1 MKSAN
6 QGRAAGIRYD
16 FVKLTTLGDLPMKMQ
31 KGFTLIELMIVIAI
45 LGILIAIAL
54 PAYQDYS
61 IRTKNT
67 ECLNIAAALK
77 LAIAEYRQSEGSFPA
92 TEADAGYV
100 FTPSKYCLSVASV
113 NNAIT
118 ATTRA
123 TGGDVVY
130 TLTGTANS
138 SAITWVCASS
148 VTVAHP
154 GWVPKE
160 CRN

>member
-1 MKSAN
+1 MK
-6 QGRAAGIRYD
+6 I
-16 FVKLTTLGDLPMKMQ
+16 Q

-67 ECLNIAAALK
+67 ECLNVGAAAK
-77 LAIAEYRQSEGSFPA
+77 LAVGEYRQSEGAYPPDNA
-92 TEADAGYV
+92 TAGYTFVATDYCADVQIQASGAILLTTTGTGGNVVFTLTPDAGAGSA
-100 FTPSKYCLSVASV
+100 TGAV
-113 NNAIT
+113 NWSCSSDIT
-118 ATTRA
+118 ATQ
-123 TGGDVVY
+123 
-130 TLTGTANS
+130 
-138 SAITWVCASS
+138 
-148 VTVAHP
+148 P

>member
-1 MKSAN
+1 
-6 QGRAAGIRYD
+6 
-16 FVKLTTLGDLPMKMQ
+16 MKMQ

-67 ECLNIAAALK
+67 ECLNVAAAAK
-77 LAIAEYRQSEGSFPA
+77 LAVAEYRQSENEFPA
-92 TEADAGYV
+92 AATDAGYV
-100 FTPSKYCLSVASV
+100 FEGSEYCETIDIADGVVS
-113 NNAIT
+113 
-118 ATTRA
+118 ATTQG
-123 TGGDVVY
+123 TGGDVVF
-130 TLTGTANS
+130 TLTPDDAQQGTLDWTCES
-138 SAITWVCASS
+138 DVST
-148 VTVAHP
+148 TEP